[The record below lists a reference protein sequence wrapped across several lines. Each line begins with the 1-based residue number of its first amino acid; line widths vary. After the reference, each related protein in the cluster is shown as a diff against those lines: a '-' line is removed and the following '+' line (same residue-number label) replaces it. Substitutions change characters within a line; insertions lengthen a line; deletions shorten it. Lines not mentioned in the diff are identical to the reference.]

1 MDSGAENNFIDQ
13 SWTKENLD
21 DIVTQPK
28 HVRAIDGH
36 KVFAYGQQKLR
47 MTAEDTGGLKRTTT
61 QTWEAVDIA
70 GYDAILGFPW
80 FKSVNPEIDWSK
92 YTWTY
97 RQTKSLD
104 EVEIIHAAKAD
115 RELRKGMMA
124 FLVYPNEFLNSDP
137 QDLAVLGA
145 TISFEENRAPSPDY
159 VQEYAD
165 VFSEEAAGVLPA
177 HADHDHA
184 IELAPGSN
192 PPYRPIYN
200 LSEPERA
207 VLRDYIKTALAKGWI
222 RPSKSPAGA
231 PVLFVPKKDGG
242 LRLCVDYRGLNAA
255 TIKNRYALPLIG
267 ETLDQLAGAK
277 IFTQL
282 DLRDAYHRIRIR
294 EGDEWKTAFRTRYGH
309 FEYTVMPFGLTN
321 APATF
326 QAYINKALSDM
337 LDLCVVVY
345 LDDILIYS
353 MNEEDHERNVRMVL
367 DRLRAY
373 NLYCKLSK
381 CAFNVDT
388 VNFLG
393 FVVSPKGIHMEPARV
408 ETVEQWPEPTCARDI
423 QVFLGFTNFYRR
435 FVEGYS
441 RLTAPL
447 TELTKG
453 ATKGKSSRE
462 PFQLGKE
469 ARKAFFALKER
480 FLTAPILTH
489 FDVGQPICVETD
501 ALDFAIAGILSQ
513 VQEDK
518 QWHPVAFWSRKMQG
532 AERHYETHDK
542 ELLAIVESFKR
553 WRHYLEGSQFP
564 VRVLCD
570 HANLRYFMT
579 TKELNGRQIRWAE
592 KLAGYDFY
600 IEYRPGGKNPA
611 DAPSRRPD
619 YETAEEEADE
629 TILPTLK
636 NKLKYGAFENSHEK
650 PFVFM
655 IKSAHQRSVRP
666 EARQSHGCTQRGDP
680 MEACRNG
687 QNDPVDAYSGARGK
701 AVEACDVGLWM
712 NETPRQRGQHQRG
725 DCEDPMETALWKPAD
740 AQSDP
745 AEAYGGGCHMRTPM
759 DDQESHSSKG
769 TNVDERSITSVTR
782 GPELWVPRLMAT
794 QALQTETA
802 YSDMPEPMS
811 ELLCRVQQADTFSK
825 ERCEELQNL
834 AGRGQC
840 RSDDAED
847 SAWSIGR
854 DGLLR
859 YERRVY
865 VPKDPAIIAEIM
877 RINHDDPQGGHFAY
891 KRTLEAIKRKYF
903 WHDLAKDIEEYTSTC
918 AVCQRVRVHRH
929 KPYGMLE
936 PVRQPTR
943 PMETTSMDF
952 ITGLPPCRWEGKV
965 VTAIFVI
972 IDTYTKFA
980 IYLPCRK
987 EINAEDLAELFYS

>member
-1 MDSGAENNFIDQ
+1 
-13 SWTKENLD
+13 
-21 DIVTQPK
+21 
-28 HVRAIDGH
+28 
-36 KVFAYGQQKLR
+36 
-47 MTAEDTGGLKRTTT
+47 
-61 QTWEAVDIA
+61 
-70 GYDAILGFPW
+70 
-80 FKSVNPEIDWSK
+80 
-92 YTWTY
+92 
-97 RQTKSLD
+97 
-104 EVEIIHAAKAD
+104 
-115 RELRKGMMA
+115 MA
-124 FLVYPNEFLNSDP
+124 FLVYPNDFLNSDP

-145 TISFEENRAPSPDY
+145 TISSEENRAPSPDY

-294 EGDEWKTAFRTRYGH
+294 EGDEWKTAFRTCYGH

-489 FDVGQPICVETD
+489 FDAGQPICVETD
-501 ALDFAIAGILSQ
+501 ASDFAIAGILSQ

-518 QWHPVAFWSRKMQG
+518 QWHPVAFWSCKM
-532 AERHYETHDK
+532 
-542 ELLAIVESFKR
+542 
-553 WRHYLEGSQFP
+553 
-564 VRVLCD
+564 
-570 HANLRYFMT
+570 
-579 TKELNGRQIRWAE
+579 
-592 KLAGYDFY
+592 
-600 IEYRPGGKNPA
+600 
-611 DAPSRRPD
+611 
-619 YETAEEEADE
+619 
-629 TILPTLK
+629 
-636 NKLKYGAFENSHEK
+636 
-650 PFVFM
+650 
-655 IKSAHQRSVRP
+655 
-666 EARQSHGCTQRGDP
+666 
-680 MEACRNG
+680 
-687 QNDPVDAYSGARGK
+687 
-701 AVEACDVGLWM
+701 
-712 NETPRQRGQHQRG
+712 
-725 DCEDPMETALWKPAD
+725 
-740 AQSDP
+740 
-745 AEAYGGGCHMRTPM
+745 
-759 DDQESHSSKG
+759 
-769 TNVDERSITSVTR
+769 
-782 GPELWVPRLMAT
+782 
-794 QALQTETA
+794 
-802 YSDMPEPMS
+802 
-811 ELLCRVQQADTFSK
+811 
-825 ERCEELQNL
+825 
-834 AGRGQC
+834 
-840 RSDDAED
+840 
-847 SAWSIGR
+847 
-854 DGLLR
+854 
-859 YERRVY
+859 
-865 VPKDPAIIAEIM
+865 
-877 RINHDDPQGGHFAY
+877 
-891 KRTLEAIKRKYF
+891 
-903 WHDLAKDIEEYTSTC
+903 
-918 AVCQRVRVHRH
+918 
-929 KPYGMLE
+929 
-936 PVRQPTR
+936 
-943 PMETTSMDF
+943 
-952 ITGLPPCRWEGKV
+952 
-965 VTAIFVI
+965 
-972 IDTYTKFA
+972 
-980 IYLPCRK
+980 
-987 EINAEDLAELFYS
+987 